1 MNFSLR
7 SVVQK
12 LQLQFSSLK
21 EKMSTNSFNID
32 NVNVNESQKA
42 VINEIIASSKI
53 KNHKGHRYSENWL
66 LMCILLNIRYTII
79 IIVIIHLDTTIL

>member
-32 NVNVNESQKA
+32 NVTVNESQKA
-42 VINEIIASSKI
+42 VINEIIA
-53 KNHKGHRYSENWL
+53 
-66 LMCILLNIRYTII
+66 
-79 IIVIIHLDTTIL
+79 

>member
-1 MNFSLR
+1 MHFSLR

-12 LQLQFSSLK
+12 LQFQFSSLK

-32 NVNVNESQKA
+32 NESQKA

-53 KNHKGHRYSENWL
+53 KNPKGHRYSENWL
-66 LMCILLNIRYTII
+66 LMCILLNIRYIII
-79 IIVIIHLDTTIL
+79 IIVIIYLDTTIIL